1 MTSVVGDFFM
11 GEIKLYWEDA
21 KVYEVLGNAYIL
33 TIDSDQKE
41 VVSRILKTMFGTT
54 VYWNN
59 NLTDNTLSDLRSFL
73 FSAQSKE
80 TLDDLVKVF
89 YDEAT

>member
-1 MTSVVGDFFM
+1 M